1 VIPEIDVPVTEAAAP
16 PALDALKAEIKE
28 LIVERLKLEVEPASI
43 GDDQRLFGEGLGL
56 DSIDA
61 LELVLGI
68 EQAFGVKIEDEE
80 MGEQALSSVNALAAF
95 VAAKRSA

>member
-1 VIPEIDVPVTEAAAP
+1 MAETTAQPGLE
-16 PALDALKAEIKE
+16 ALKRELKQ
-28 LIVERLKLEVEPASI
+28 LIVERLKLEVDPASI
-43 GDDQRLFGEGLGL
+43 EDAQPLFGEGLGL

-80 MGEQALSSVNALAAF
+80 MGAQALSSVNALADF
-95 VAAKRSA
+95 VAAKRGG

>member
-1 VIPEIDVPVTEAAAP
+1 MSAITDGPELRAR
-16 PALDALKAEIKE
+16 IKQV
-28 LIVERLKLEVEPASI
+28 IVERLKLEINPEEI
-43 GDDQRLFGEGLGL
+43 GDEAPLFGEGLGL

-80 MGEQALSSVNALAAF
+80 VGAQALGSVASLARF
-95 VAAKRSA
+95 VAAKQTS

>member
-1 VIPEIDVPVTEAAAP
+1 MTDSAAP
-16 PALDALKAEIKE
+16 NDSSALKQQIKQ
-28 LIVERLKLEVEPASI
+28 LIVERLKLEVEPSAI
-43 GDDQRLFGEGLGL
+43 EDAQPLFGDGLGL

-80 MGEQALSSVNALAAF
+80 MGEQALSSVNALADF
-95 VAAKRSA
+95 VAAKRGASGG

>member
-1 VIPEIDVPVTEAAAP
+1 MTDSAAP
-16 PALDALKAEIKE
+16 NDSSALKQQIKQ
-28 LIVERLKLEVEPASI
+28 LIVERLKLEVEPAAI
-43 GDDQRLFGEGLGL
+43 EDAQPLFGDGLGL

-80 MGEQALSSVNALAAF
+80 MGEQALSSVNALADF
-95 VAAKRSA
+95 VAAKRGAIGS

>member
-1 VIPEIDVPVTEAAAP
+1 MREASTQP
-16 PALDALKAEIKE
+16 SLDALKSEIKQ
-28 LIVERLKLEVEPASI
+28 LIVERLKLEVEPGAI
-43 GDDQRLFGEGLGL
+43 EDAQPLFGEGLGL

-80 MGEQALSSVNALAAF
+80 MGAQALSSVNALADF
-95 VAAKRSA
+95 VVAKKG

>member
-1 VIPEIDVPVTEAAAP
+1 METLEEEIKRLIIEALVLEDVTPAEIDHEAA
-16 PALDALKAEIKE
+16 
-28 LIVERLKLEVEPASI
+28 
-43 GDDQRLFGEGLGL
+43 LFVEGLGL

-95 VAAKRSA
+95 VAAKRGG